1 MKKYRATGCT
11 ILIHNLKYLFSVLK
25 NVKGANVNIKSLI
38 EDCTQMYHHW
48 AVEMYKIFHFINNFE
63 KNIYLFASQFD
74 TGRIKEV
81 TSSTVELT
89 LTLDES
95 IQWAKQMT

>member
-1 MKKYRATGCT
+1 
-11 ILIHNLKYLFSVLK
+11 
-25 NVKGANVNIKSLI
+25 
-38 EDCTQMYHHW
+38 
-48 AVEMYKIFHFINNFE
+48 MYKIFDFINNFE